1 MSNKS
6 YYRFNQQNKKRYW
19 HLLMTDENREKLKSR
34 GRAGD
39 SFNDVISQLLKQ
51 TAVRSDEKT

>member
-1 MSNKS
+1 V
-6 YYRFNQQNKKRYW
+6 
-19 HLLMTDENREKLKSR
+19 TDENREKLKSR

-51 TAVRSDEKT
+51 TAIRSNEKT